1 MNELLYYLDIF
12 GIIVFALS
20 GALMAGRYKLDPF
33 GVVVLASVT
42 AIGGGTIRDTILQT
56 PVFWVVEPYYL
67 YVILVTALL
76 TIVLIRRPK
85 RIPKRF
91 LLIADALG
99 LALFAVLGTQKS
111 MALGSPLP
119 VAIVMGTI
127 TGVAGG
133 MIRDVLCN
141 VIPMILRQEIYALAA
156 MLGGSLFILLHW
168 LNWSD
173 THAIIVAICAA
184 LILRLA
190 AIYWH
195 VSLPAFNI
203 VEKHFEED
211 CDVVYFSPTSVYDS
225 GKPSLR
231 HTKYSELV
239 MSYLDNK
246 DDTIRF
252 EFFVPWSKLYKS
264 EFLRNHDI
272 KFDEVIASND
282 VTFSLMSG
290 FYGENFK
297 VSQETIYCVVESS
310 NSLTTNMSEDVVD
323 SRFDVLCRY
332 NEFVKEKLSSKRQV
346 SVISCISRAR
356 KIGIFKMLSVLFY
369 SLHRGYPIFPNAN
382 GWKRW
387 FKRFISH

>member
-67 YVILVTALL
+67 YVILITALL
-76 TIVLIRRPK
+76 TIILIRQPK

-111 MALGSPLP
+111 MALGTPLP

-141 VIPMILRQEIYALAA
+141 VIPMILQKEIYALAA
-156 MLGGSLFILLHW
+156 ILGGSLFVIFHLLG
-168 LNWSD
+168 WSENEA
-173 THAIIVAICAA
+173 TIVAIFGA

-190 AIYWH
+190 AIYWQL
-195 VSLPAFNI
+195 SLPAFDI
-203 VEKHFEED
+203 EKE
-211 CDVVYFSPTSVYDS
+211 
-225 GKPSLR
+225 
-231 HTKYSELV
+231 
-239 MSYLDNK
+239 NK
-246 DDTIRF
+246 
-252 EFFVPWSKLYKS
+252 
-264 EFLRNHDI
+264 
-272 KFDEVIASND
+272 
-282 VTFSLMSG
+282 
-290 FYGENFK
+290 
-297 VSQETIYCVVESS
+297 
-310 NSLTTNMSEDVVD
+310 
-323 SRFDVLCRY
+323 
-332 NEFVKEKLSSKRQV
+332 
-346 SVISCISRAR
+346 
-356 KIGIFKMLSVLFY
+356 
-369 SLHRGYPIFPNAN
+369 
-382 GWKRW
+382 
-387 FKRFISH
+387 